1 MKDCFWRKSKKYKIL
16 NFIIAISFLGTHFF
30 NFKVNSVYAEDS
42 EDHTYKVRNFNNEP
56 GVELEVTEGRVT
68 LPAIPSIVRNETIGT
83 GVEIQPENMN
93 LPSVVGWIFKGWKI
107 VTPNTKRLNED
118 YFVMPEQ
125 DVDIVGT
132 WVKLGIKKSMEAE
145 KVFSTP
151 TLASGKVVNSVI
163 SKLSGGIEN
172 AEKFEYSSTIINDN
186 SYTKMDSLN
195 YSADGLSLKQDDLDS
210 ISSNKIV
217 NISVQESSTEYRA
230 NTESPVYMWYDPIA
244 KTIYYSGL
252 SDSTYLGSNCA
263 EMFNKCSGLL
273 SIDLSKFDTSKVTDT
288 LRMFKDC
295 GALKTIYVN
304 NKFNLKSVK
313 NSGNMFHGCSNI
325 IGEKGSVY
333 DSNNKDKTYARI
345 DGGPSKPGY
354 LTLKS

>member
-1 MKDCFWRKSKKYKIL
+1 MKDCFWRKSQKYKIL
-16 NFIIAISFLGTHFF
+16 NFIIVISFLGTHFF
-30 NFKVNSVYAEDS
+30 NFKVNSVYAENS
-42 EDHTYKVRNFNNEP
+42 EVHTYKVRNFNNEP
-56 GVELEVTEGRVT
+56 DVELKIADGRVS
-68 LPAIPSIVRNETIGT
+68 LPAEPSVIRNKVVGIG
-83 GVEIQPENMN
+83 VDMQPENMN
-93 LPSVVGWIFKGWKI
+93 LPFVSGWIFKGWKI
-107 VTPNTKRLNED
+107 ITPEIKRLNED

-195 YSADGLSLKQDDLDS
+195 YNADGLSLKQDDLDS

-217 NISVQESSTEYRA
+217 NISTQQSSTEYKS

-252 SDSTYLGSNCA
+252 ADSIYLGSNCA
-263 EMFNKCSGLL
+263 EMFFGCSGLL

-288 LRMFKDC
+288 SRMFKNC
-295 GALKTIYVN
+295 GTLKTIYIN
-304 NKFNLKSVK
+304 DKFNLRGVEK
-313 NSGNMFHGCSNI
+313 SGNMFYKCCNI
-325 IGEKGSVY
+325 EGEKGSKY
-333 DSNNKDKTYARI
+333 DSNNMNKTYARI
-345 DGGPSKPGY
+345 DGGSSKPGY

>member
-30 NFKVNSVYAEDS
+30 NFKVNSVYAENS
-42 EDHTYKVRNFNNEP
+42 EGHTYKVRNFNNEP
-56 GVELEVTEGRVT
+56 DVELKIADGRVA
-68 LPAIPSIVRNETIGT
+68 LPAEPSVIRNKVAGT
-83 GVEIQPENMN
+83 GIDMQPENMN

-107 VTPNTKRLNED
+107 VTPNIRRLNED

-125 DVDIVGT
+125 DVDIVGV
-132 WVKLGIKKSMEAE
+132 WGKLGITKSMEAE
-145 KVFSTP
+145 KVFSIP

-172 AEKFEYSSTIINDN
+172 AEKFEYSSTVINDSN
-186 SYTKMDSLN
+186 YTKMDSLN
-195 YSADGLSLKQDDLDS
+195 YNADGLSLKQEDLDS

-217 NISVQESSTEYRA
+217 NISVQESPDGYKS
-230 NTESPVYMWYDPIA
+230 NTESPVYMWYYPTT

-252 SDSTYLGSNCA
+252 ADSIYLGSNCA
-263 EMFNKCSGLL
+263 EMFNECPKLL

-288 LRMFKDC
+288 LRMFKGC
-295 GALKTIYVN
+295 SALKTIYVN
-304 NKFNLKSVK
+304 DKFNLKSVK
-313 NSGNMFHGCSNI
+313 KSGNMFYECYNI
-325 IGEKGSVY
+325 EGEKGSVY
-333 DSNNKDKTYARI
+333 DSNNMDKTYARI
-345 DGGPSKPGY
+345 DGGSFKPGY